1 MIYLVILSAAL
12 FIFFAQKMY
21 YKKYAFT
28 GLEYSVDFSVR
39 EIFENEEFYIYEQ
52 IRNNKALPMPF
63 LKVDTE
69 LPEGLSFHIIEKDD
83 AGELRHTFPRVIHS
97 VFVLRGKQ
105 VIRRRWR
112 VRCNTRGT
120 YRLGS
125 VTIMAED
132 IFGADQMVR
141 VISPDPQNAVVT
153 VLPRAIDID
162 KHFTVSRFT
171 NGDFSVTSGLLT
183 DPLVKAGMRE
193 YVAGDPI
200 NRINWKQSAVHDKLM
215 VNLEDYT
222 NRHQFNIIMNMQSR
236 DFEKKIPGAP
246 GSRFSVELCLTVVA
260 SIIDRVSSENISIKL
275 FSNTYPAGYTEETD
289 AGEKKD
295 TVSKIYISPSFRGK
309 NDMLDALRT
318 LAALELIISVPI
330 ERMLDVIAADPYCF
344 SDGGNIIFVSSFLN
358 ERMINF
364 CYMLRQRGVKCIFYI
379 TSSNIN
385 ASIIPDDI
393 EVHYRTYNDSSEIL
407 RGGVQND

>member
-12 FIFFAQKMY
+12 LIFFAQKLY
-21 YKKYAFT
+21 YKKHAFT

-39 EIFENEEFYIYEQ
+39 EVFEHEEFYVYEQ
-52 IRNNKALPMPF
+52 ISNNKTLPVPF

-83 AGELRHTFPRVIHS
+83 DGALRDTFPRVIHS

-112 VRCNTRGT
+112 VHCNTRGT

-125 VTIMAED
+125 VTLMAED
-132 IFGADQMVR
+132 IFGTDQIVR
-141 VISPDPQNAVVT
+141 VISPDQKDSAVT
-153 VLPRAIDID
+153 VLPRAIDLD
-162 KHFTVSRFT
+162 KHFTVSKFT
-171 NGDFSVTSGLLT
+171 NGDFSVESGLLT

-193 YVAGDPI
+193 YIAGDPM

-236 DFEKKIPGAP
+236 DFEKKIPGVP
-246 GSRFSVELCLTVVA
+246 GSRFPVELCLTVVA
-260 SIIDRVSSENISIKL
+260 SILDRVSSENITVKL
-275 FSNTYPAGYTEETD
+275 FSNTYPRGYTEDTD
-289 AGEKKD
+289 TGDKSD
-295 TVSKIYISPSFRGK
+295 ILSKIYISPPFRGK

-318 LAALELIISVPI
+318 LAAFELMISVPI
-330 ERMLDVIAADPYCF
+330 ERLLDVIAADPYYF

-364 CYMLRQRGVKCIFYI
+364 CYMLRQRGVRCIFYI

-393 EVHYRTYNDSSEIL
+393 EVHYRTYTDSSDIL
-407 RGGVQND
+407 REGALND